1 MKKISVYG
9 ARYCDIVLYLA
20 RTLQNMNYK
29 VLVCDRSIS
38 KQMRSF
44 IPVFEEF
51 DLNRQV
57 FDYGGFGYTYAHAG
71 FNGKIEEYM
80 PAMVAESEGEIP
92 GMTRIPRDVSENIL
106 KAIEDD
112 EDEESFN
119 FLIVLNDASAALADI
134 WNENEEENSIRLFI
148 TDEYPEN
155 LYEMRSVLRAINR
168 NSRDG
173 GKKLAGKKLL
183 VVRDYT
189 GTARIIIDELEKLA
203 AASKSFLI
211 PWSRKDR
218 RLEMMAAYN
227 DGFRFI
233 GASEKLLDLLEELCA
248 DSGIDTGSFE
258 YRRAYVNAGKGK
270 RL

>member
-20 RTLQNMNYK
+20 RTLQNLNYR
-29 VLVCDRSIS
+29 VLICDRSIS

-51 DLNRQV
+51 DLSRQV
-57 FDYGGFGYTYAHAG
+57 FDYGGFGYTYANAG
-71 FNGKIEEYM
+71 FNGKLEEYY
-80 PAMVAESEGEIP
+80 PAMVAEAAGETP
-92 GMTRIPRDVSENIL
+92 GMSRSRESAFERMI
-106 KAIEDD
+106 KAAGDD

-119 FLIVLNDASAALADI
+119 FLIVLNDASAALADF
-134 WNENEEENSIRLFI
+134 WNENEEESSVRLFI

-155 LYEMRSVLRAINR
+155 IYEMRSVLRAINR
-168 NSRDG
+168 NSG
-173 GKKLAGKKLL
+173 EGCMKLAGNKML

-189 GTARIIIDELEKLA
+189 GTARIIIEELTKLA
-203 AASKSFLI
+203 GASKSFLI

-233 GASEKLLDLLEELCA
+233 GASDRLLALIEELCA
-248 DSGIDTGSFE
+248 SAGIDTGSFE
-258 YRRAYVNAGKGK
+258 YRRAYINAGKGK
-270 RL
+270 RI